1 MAPSATG
8 TGVAFSETPCD
19 QAATASQP
27 SAFRMSPAATER
39 ANASVILASVRSF
52 LLIPEVSAGIPGDL
66 EPDPRTRHGPRDRGP
81 WHRGSVKGYLKRLS
95 MIRMKPGP
103 MMTTKSA
110 GRMHRISGNTILTG
124 VCCAF
129 ASAA

>member
-1 MAPSATG
+1 M
-8 TGVAFSETPCD
+8 
-19 QAATASQP
+19 
-27 SAFRMSPAATER
+27 M
-39 ANASVILASVRSF
+39 
-52 LLIPEVSAGIPGDL
+52 
-66 EPDPRTRHGPRDRGP
+66 
-81 WHRGSVKGYLKRLS
+81 
-95 MIRMKPGP
+95 RMKPGP

>member
-1 MAPSATG
+1 
-8 TGVAFSETPCD
+8 
-19 QAATASQP
+19 
-27 SAFRMSPAATER
+27 MSPAATER
-39 ANASVILASVRSF
+39 ANASVIFCSVRSF
-52 LLIPEVSAGIPGDL
+52 VLMQEVSAADPDDL
-66 EPDPRTRHGPRDRGP
+66 EPDPRTRNGPGEPGAVTSRDEGR
-81 WHRGSVKGYLKRLS
+81 VYLNRLS

-124 VCCAF
+124 VCWAL